1 MKLMQKN
8 LEQVR
13 SRVLIC
19 LIFNAQL
26 RNFSIALLR
35 HFQIYHLHQAFTNLF
50 LQLKTAARKSGVTV
64 EKA

>member
-13 SRVLIC
+13 PGVLFC
-19 LIFNAQL
+19 LIFNAQI
-26 RNFSIALLR
+26 RAFSVALLR
-35 HFQIYHLHQAFTNLF
+35 HFQSYHLHQAFTNLF